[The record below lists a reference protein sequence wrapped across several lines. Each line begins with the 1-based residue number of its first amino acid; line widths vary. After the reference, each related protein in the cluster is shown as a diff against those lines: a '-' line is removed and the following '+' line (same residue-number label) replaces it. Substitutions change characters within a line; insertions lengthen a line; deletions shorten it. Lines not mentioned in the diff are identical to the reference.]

1 MIGVLMK
8 KILLVLMVV
17 FGFSSL
23 TQPAL
28 AQRFSAGA
36 AITLFG
42 PGGSAL
48 GFGIS
53 GNVAALDILKAG
65 AFGFDA
71 RGTLDLDF
79 NYGVEF
85 NFSGFAR
92 LNLRALSVYAGPTIS
107 VLLGVGFGLGAT
119 VGIRSPIEQAIGFF
133 GELEF
138 LFVPAALRL
147 RFGLNLLL

>member
-1 MIGVLMK
+1 MIGAFMK
-8 KILLVLMVV
+8 KLLVILLAII
-17 FGFSSL
+17 GFASL
-23 TQPAL
+23 NQPAF

-53 GNVAALDILKAG
+53 GNFAALDLLKAG

-71 RGTLDLDF
+71 RATLDLDF
-79 NYGVEF
+79 NYGVEL

-92 LNLRALSVYAGPTIS
+92 LNLRALNVYAGPTVS

-119 VGIRSPIEQAIGFF
+119 IGIRSPVEQPIGFF

>member
-1 MIGVLMK
+1 MK
-8 KILLVLMVV
+8 KLLIVLLTI

-23 TQPAL
+23 AQPAL

-36 AITLFG
+36 ALTLFS

-53 GNVAALDILKAG
+53 GNFAVLELVKSGVFNVDV
-65 AFGFDA
+65 

-79 NYGVEF
+79 NFGVEL
-85 NFSGFAR
+85 NFSVFAR
-92 LNLRALSVYAGPTIS
+92 LNLKGLDVYAGPTVS

-119 VGIRSPIEQAIGFF
+119 IGIRSPVEQPVGVF

-138 LFVPAALRL
+138 LFAPAALRL

>member
-1 MIGVLMK
+1 MK
-8 KILLVLMVV
+8 KLVIVLLAVL
-17 FGFSSL
+17 GFSSL
-23 TQPAL
+23 AQPAL

-36 AITLFG
+36 ALTLFS

-53 GNVAALDILKAG
+53 ANVAALELVK
-65 AFGFDA
+65 FGVFSLDA

-79 NYGVEF
+79 NFGVEL
-85 NFSGFAR
+85 NFSAFAR
-92 LNLRALSVYAGPTIS
+92 LNLKGLDVYAGPTVS
-107 VLLGVGFGLGAT
+107 LLLGVGLALGAT
-119 VGIRSPIEQAIGFF
+119 IGIRSPVEQPVGVF

>member
-1 MIGVLMK
+1 MK
-8 KILLVLMVV
+8 KLAIVLLTVL
-17 FGFSSL
+17 GFSSFS
-23 TQPAL
+23 QPVL
-28 AQRFSAGA
+28 AQQFSAGA

-53 GNVAALDILKAG
+53 ANFAALDVLRAG
-65 AFGFDA
+65 AFGFDV

-85 NFSGFAR
+85 NVSGFAR
-92 LNLRALSVYAGPTIS
+92 LNLRALNVYAGPTLS

-119 VGIRSPIEQAIGFF
+119 IGIRSPVEQPFGFF